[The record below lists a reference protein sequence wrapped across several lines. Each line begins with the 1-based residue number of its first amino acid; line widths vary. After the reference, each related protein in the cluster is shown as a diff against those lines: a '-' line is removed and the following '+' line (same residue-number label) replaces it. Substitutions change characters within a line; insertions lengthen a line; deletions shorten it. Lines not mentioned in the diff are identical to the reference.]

1 MYNVHWLSIFC
12 LQPIGGQKLEVYNF
26 ETKAMISKS
35 RIHEPIAFW
44 TWLNSDVIAM
54 VTENF
59 IFHWD
64 LRQGTATL
72 SLIKTKISLCG
83 LFYGEYKY
91 LFSSPELKAQVS
103 FSDHFLS
110 VVCPSFCLSVNF
122 SHFHLHQNHWANFNQ
137 TCHKTSLVEGDSSLF
152 KWRSRPFP
160 WGDN

>member
-83 LFYGEYKY
+83 LFYGFQLSK
-91 LFSSPELKAQVS
+91 STNI
-103 FSDHFLS
+103 FLAHLS
-110 VVCPSFCLSVNF
+110 WKHKWAFLITFCPSSVCLSVC
-122 SHFHLHQNHWANFNQ
+122 L
-137 TCHKTSLVEGDSSLF
+137 
-152 KWRSRPFP
+152 
-160 WGDN
+160 